1 MAKKYKISGKRSGP
15 PPLRGPN
22 PNVPPIKMKYGGGAD
37 MGDPGRAEERASRGY
52 GSVGPAQ
59 DKGSP
64 EQNANQRAQVRAG
77 NVRAAEK
84 LIDRPSPLDTAFKGA
99 KLLGNIA
106 TFGVSKALDI
116 PLGAMRVAK
125 NIVGPL
131 TNNLSTGLSKAKTKA
146 DSMLSNAKPL
156 AGVLIEGLQ
165 KQHKASKQN
174 LMDYEG
180 AAAGVTKQRTNAMA
194 MREMRPDNGIGL
206 CPDGSMPPCPVVTA
220 KNGKSIKVR
229 GTKAAIRGTGFKG
242 VF

>member
-37 MGDPGRAEERASRGY
+37 MGDPGRAQERADRGY
-52 GSVGPAQ
+52 GNVGPAQ

-64 EQNANQRAQVRAG
+64 QQNANQRAQVRAG
-77 NVRAAEK
+77 NVRATEK
-84 LIDRPSPLDTAFKGA
+84 LIDRPSPLGTALTGA

-125 NIVGPL
+125 NIIDPIAGTVSNKLDSLGI
-131 TNNLSTGLSKAKTKA
+131 NNRK
-146 DSMLSNAKPL
+146 
-156 AGVLIEGLQ
+156 
-165 KQHKASKQN
+165 N
-174 LMDYEG
+174 LNDYSP
-180 AAAGVTKQRTNAMA
+180 A
-194 MREMRPDNGIGL
+194 RPTFTQLGGGDNQGL

-220 KNGKSIKVR
+220 KDGKSIKVR

>member
-1 MAKKYKISGKRSGP
+1 MAKKYKVSGKRSGP

-37 MGDPGRAEERASRGY
+37 MGDPGRAQERADRGY
-52 GSVGPAQ
+52 GNVGPAE

-64 EQNANQRAQVRAG
+64 EQNINQRNVVRQG
-77 NVRAAEK
+77 RARQFESK
-84 LIDRPSPLDTAFKGA
+84 IDRPSPLDTAFKGA

-116 PLGAMRVAK
+116 PLGAMTVAK
-125 NIVGPL
+125 NIIDPIAGTVSNKLDSLGV
-131 TNNLSTGLSKAKTKA
+131 NNRK
-146 DSMLSNAKPL
+146 
-156 AGVLIEGLQ
+156 
-165 KQHKASKQN
+165 N
-174 LMDYEG
+174 LNDYSP
-180 AAAGVTKQRTNAMA
+180 A
-194 MREMRPDNGIGL
+194 RPTFTPIGDGDNKGL

-220 KNGKSIKVR
+220 KDGKSIKVR

>member
-22 PNVPPIKMKYGGGAD
+22 PNVPPIKMRYGGGAD

-52 GSVGPAQ
+52 GNVGPAV
-59 DKGSP
+59 DKGNTQ
-64 EQNANQRAQVRAG
+64 QNINQRNVVRQG
-77 NVRAAEK
+77 RARQFESK
-84 LIDRPSPLDTAFKGA
+84 IDRPSPLGTALKGA

-106 TFGVSKALDI
+106 TFGVSRALDI
-116 PLGAMRVAK
+116 PIGAFQVAK
-125 NIVGPL
+125 NIVSPL
-131 TNNLSTGLSKAKTKA
+131 TDNLKTG
-146 DSMLSNAKPL
+146 LSNAKPL
-156 AGVLIEGLQ
+156 AGSLIEGLQ

-194 MREMRPDNGIGL
+194 MREMRPDNDNGRGL

>member
-1 MAKKYKISGKRSGP
+1 MTKKYKISGKRSGP

-37 MGDPGRAEERASRGY
+37 MGDPVRAQERADRGY
-52 GSVGPAQ
+52 GSVGPAV

-64 EQNANQRAQVRAG
+64 QQNANQRAQVRAG

-125 NIVGPL
+125 NIIDPIAGTVSNKLDSLGI
-131 TNNLSTGLSKAKTKA
+131 NNRK
-146 DSMLSNAKPL
+146 
-156 AGVLIEGLQ
+156 
-165 KQHKASKQN
+165 N
-174 LMDYEG
+174 LNDYSP
-180 AAAGVTKQRTNAMA
+180 A
-194 MREMRPDNGIGL
+194 RPTFTPIGGGDNQGL

-220 KNGKSIKVR
+220 KDGKSIKVR

>member
-22 PNVPPIKMKYGGGAD
+22 PNVPPIKMRYGGGAD
-37 MGDPGRAEERASRGY
+37 MGDPGRAGERADRGY

-64 EQNANQRAQVRAG
+64 QQNANQRAQVRAG
-77 NVRAAEK
+77 NVRATEK
-84 LIDRPSPLDTAFKGA
+84 LIDRPSPLDSAFKGA

-106 TFGVSKALDI
+106 TFGVNKVLDI

-125 NIVGPL
+125 NIIDPIAGTVSNKLDSLGI
-131 TNNLSTGLSKAKTKA
+131 NNRK
-146 DSMLSNAKPL
+146 
-156 AGVLIEGLQ
+156 
-165 KQHKASKQN
+165 N
-174 LMDYEG
+174 LNDYSP
-180 AAAGVTKQRTNAMA
+180 A
-194 MREMRPDNGIGL
+194 RPTFTQLGEDRGL
-206 CPDGSMPPCPVVTA
+206 CPDGSNPPCSIVQA
-220 KNGKSIKVR
+220 SNGKSIRVR

>member
-37 MGDPGRAEERASRGY
+37 MGAPERAKERASRGY

-64 EQNANQRAQVRAG
+64 QQNINQRNVVRQGTA
-77 NVRAAEK
+77 RQFESK
-84 LIDRPSPLDTAFKGA
+84 IDRPSPLGTALTGA
-99 KLLGNIA
+99 KLLGNVA

-116 PLGAMRVAK
+116 PIGAFQTAK
-125 NIVGPL
+125 NIIGPL
-131 TNNLSTGLSKAKTKA
+131 TNNLSTGLSSAKTKV
-146 DSMLSNAKPL
+146 DSMLSNVKPL

-194 MREMRPDNGIGL
+194 MREMRPDNGRGL

-220 KNGKSIKVR
+220 KDGKSIKVR

>member
-37 MGDPGRAEERASRGY
+37 MGDPGRAQERADRGY
-52 GSVGPAQ
+52 GNVGPAQ

-64 EQNANQRAQVRAG
+64 EQNINQRNVVREG
-77 NVRAAEK
+77 RARQFESK
-84 LIDRPSPLDTAFKGA
+84 IDRPSPLDTAFKGA

-125 NIVGPL
+125 NIIDPIAGTVSNKLNTLGI
-131 TNNLSTGLSKAKTKA
+131 NNRKNLNDYDPMFHTARYNPPPAPISG
-146 DSMLSNAKPL
+146 
-156 AGVLIEGLQ
+156 EGGESG
-165 KQHKASKQN
+165 K
-174 LMDYEG
+174 
-180 AAAGVTKQRTNAMA
+180 
-194 MREMRPDNGIGL
+194 GL
-206 CPDGSMPPCPVVTA
+206 CPDGTMPPCQVVQA
-220 KNGKSIKVR
+220 SDGKSIRVR

>member
-1 MAKKYKISGKRSGP
+1 MSKKHKISGKRSGP

-22 PNVPPIKMKYGGGAD
+22 PNVPPIKMRYGGGAD
-37 MGDPGRAEERASRGY
+37 MGAPERAQERASRGY

-64 EQNANQRAQVRAG
+64 QQNANQRAQVRAG

-84 LIDRPSPLDTAFKGA
+84 LIDRPSPLDTAIKGA
-99 KLLGNIA
+99 GVLKNVA

-125 NIVGPL
+125 NIIEPL
-131 TNNLSTGLSKAKTKA
+131 TGTVSNKLDSLGINNRKNLNDYSPARPTFTRLGG
-146 DSMLSNAKPL
+146 DS
-156 AGVLIEGLQ
+156 GG
-165 KQHKASKQN
+165 
-174 LMDYEG
+174 
-180 AAAGVTKQRTNAMA
+180 
-194 MREMRPDNGIGL
+194 GL
-206 CPDGSMPPCPVVTA
+206 CPDGSNPPCSVVQA
-220 KNGKSIKVR
+220 SNGKSIRVR

>member
-22 PNVPPIKMKYGGGAD
+22 PNVPPIKMRYGGGAD
-37 MGDPGRAEERASRGY
+37 MGDPGRAQERADRGY
-52 GSVGPAQ
+52 GSVAAADDRGSAQ
-59 DKGSP
+59 
-64 EQNANQRAQVRAG
+64 QNANQRAQVRAG

-99 KLLGNIA
+99 KLLGNVA

-116 PLGAMRVAK
+116 PLGATRIAK
-125 NIVGPL
+125 NIVDPIAGTVSNKL
-131 TNNLSTGLSKAKTKA
+131 DSLGVNNRK
-146 DSMLSNAKPL
+146 
-156 AGVLIEGLQ
+156 
-165 KQHKASKQN
+165 N
-174 LMDYEG
+174 LNDYSP
-180 AAAGVTKQRTNAMA
+180 A
-194 MREMRPDNGIGL
+194 RPTFTRIGGGDNQGL

-220 KNGKSIKVR
+220 KDGKSIKVR

>member
-1 MAKKYKISGKRSGP
+1 MSKKHKISGKRSGP

-37 MGDPGRAEERASRGY
+37 MGDPGRAQERADRGY
-52 GSVGPAQ
+52 GNVGPAQ

-64 EQNANQRAQVRAG
+64 EQNINQRNVVREG
-77 NVRAAEK
+77 RARQFESK
-84 LIDRPSPLDTAFKGA
+84 IDRPSPLGTALTGA

-125 NIVGPL
+125 NIIDPIAGTVSNKLDSLGM
-131 TNNLSTGLSKAKTKA
+131 NNRK
-146 DSMLSNAKPL
+146 
-156 AGVLIEGLQ
+156 
-165 KQHKASKQN
+165 N
-174 LMDYEG
+174 LNDYSP
-180 AAAGVTKQRTNAMA
+180 A
-194 MREMRPDNGIGL
+194 RPTFTSIGGGDNKGL

-220 KNGKSIKVR
+220 KDGKSIKVR

>member
-37 MGDPGRAEERASRGY
+37 MGAPERAQERANKGY

-64 EQNANQRAQVRAG
+64 QQNANQRAQVRAG

-84 LIDRPSPLDTAFKGA
+84 LIDRPSPLGTALTGA
-99 KLLGNIA
+99 KLLGNVA

-116 PLGAMRVAK
+116 PLGAMRIAK
-125 NIVGPL
+125 NIIDPIAGTVSNKLDSLGV
-131 TNNLSTGLSKAKTKA
+131 NNRK
-146 DSMLSNAKPL
+146 
-156 AGVLIEGLQ
+156 
-165 KQHKASKQN
+165 N
-174 LMDYEG
+174 LNDYSP
-180 AAAGVTKQRTNAMA
+180 A
-194 MREMRPDNGIGL
+194 RPTFTPIGGGDNQGL
-206 CPDGSMPPCPVVTA
+206 CPDGSMPPCTVVTA
-220 KNGKSIKVR
+220 KDGKSIKVR

>member
-22 PNVPPIKMKYGGGAD
+22 PNVPPIKMRYGGGAD
-37 MGDPGRAEERASRGY
+37 MGAPERAQERASRGY
-52 GSVGPAQ
+52 GSVAPAQ

-64 EQNANQRAQVRAG
+64 QQNANQRAQVRAG

-84 LIDRPSPLDTAFKGA
+84 LIDRPSPLDTAIKGA
-99 KLLGNIA
+99 GVLKNIA

-125 NIVGPL
+125 NIIDPITGTVSNKLDSLGI
-131 TNNLSTGLSKAKTKA
+131 NNRK
-146 DSMLSNAKPL
+146 
-156 AGVLIEGLQ
+156 
-165 KQHKASKQN
+165 N
-174 LMDYEG
+174 LNDYSP
-180 AAAGVTKQRTNAMA
+180 A
-194 MREMRPDNGIGL
+194 RPTFTQLGGGDNQGL

-220 KNGKSIKVR
+220 KDGKSIRVR

>member
-1 MAKKYKISGKRSGP
+1 MSKKHKISGKRSGP

-125 NIVGPL
+125 NIIDPIAGTVSNKLDSLGM
-131 TNNLSTGLSKAKTKA
+131 NNRK
-146 DSMLSNAKPL
+146 
-156 AGVLIEGLQ
+156 
-165 KQHKASKQN
+165 N
-174 LMDYEG
+174 LNDYSP
-180 AAAGVTKQRTNAMA
+180 A
-194 MREMRPDNGIGL
+194 RPTFTPIGGGDNKGL

-220 KNGKSIKVR
+220 KDGKSIKVR

>member
-1 MAKKYKISGKRSGP
+1 MTKKYKISGKRSGP

-37 MGDPGRAEERASRGY
+37 MGDPGRAQERADRGY
-52 GSVGPAQ
+52 GNVGPAQ

-64 EQNANQRAQVRAG
+64 QQNANQRAQVRAG
-77 NVRAAEK
+77 NVRATEK
-84 LIDRPSPLDTAFKGA
+84 LIDRPSPLDSAFKGA

-125 NIVGPL
+125 NIIDPIAGTVSNKLDSLGI
-131 TNNLSTGLSKAKTKA
+131 NNRK
-146 DSMLSNAKPL
+146 
-156 AGVLIEGLQ
+156 
-165 KQHKASKQN
+165 N
-174 LMDYEG
+174 LNDYSP
-180 AAAGVTKQRTNAMA
+180 A
-194 MREMRPDNGIGL
+194 RPTFTPIGGGDNQGL

-220 KNGKSIKVR
+220 KDGKSIKVR